1 MHQLPGNHRFPM
13 VKYEL
18 IPQQLLH
25 EGLVEKENF
34 FSPTIAKDYW
44 IEKAHDKEYIS
55 KLKQLA
61 LTKSEIRKTG
71 FPLSKELVDREY
83 VITQGTLDCVD
94 FAIEYGASANIAGG
108 THHAFRDRGE
118 GFCLFNDVA
127 IGSYYAI
134 EKHQMQSILIIDLDV
149 HQGNGT
155 ASVLK
160 NNDKVFTF
168 SMHVEKN
175 YPFHK
180 EKSNLDIPVK
190 DGITGQEYLKKLK
203 ENLGG
208 MFGGG
213 SGTGGASAGGGG
225 LKSSLVAIVLGVLV
239 IGYGF
244 MGVYTLDEQERGV
257 VLRFGK
263 VQEAVVMPGLSWY
276 PPIVD
281 QVIIHN
287 TSRVR
292 SHPHDSEMLTEDENI
307 VKVKLTVQYVIDN
320 VKR

>member
-34 FSPTIAKDYW
+34 FSPTLAKDYW

-71 FPLSKELVDREY
+71 FPLSKELVNREY

-168 SMHVEKN
+168 SMHGEKN

-190 DGITGQEYLKKLK
+190 DGINGKEYLKKLK
-203 ENLGG
+203 ENL
-208 MFGGG
+208 
-213 SGTGGASAGGGG
+213 S
-225 LKSSLVAIVLGVLV
+225 I
-239 IGYGF
+239 
-244 MGVYTLDEQERGV
+244 
-257 VLRFGK
+257 
-263 VQEAVVMPGLSWY
+263 
-276 PPIVD
+276 
-281 QVIIHN
+281 
-287 TSRVR
+287 
-292 SHPHDSEMLTEDENI
+292 
-307 VKVKLTVQYVIDN
+307 YVIN
-320 VKR
+320 ALLII

>member
-1 MHQLPGNHRFPM
+1 MLKIAFSQIYMHQLPGNHRFPM

-71 FPLSKELVDREY
+71 FPLSKELVNREY

-168 SMHVEKN
+168 SMHGEKN

-203 ENLGG
+203 ENLDFLSNELSPDIIFYISGVDILDTDKLG
-208 MFGGG
+208 RLAVKREDCKKRDDMVFEFSKKCKAPIVTVMGGG
-213 SGTGGASAGGGG
+213 YSEKIYDIVEAHCNTF
-225 LKSSLVAIVLGVLV
+225 KSMLSL
-239 IGYGF
+239 F
-244 MGVYTLDEQERGV
+244 
-257 VLRFGK
+257 
-263 VQEAVVMPGLSWY
+263 
-276 PPIVD
+276 
-281 QVIIHN
+281 
-287 TSRVR
+287 
-292 SHPHDSEMLTEDENI
+292 
-307 VKVKLTVQYVIDN
+307 
-320 VKR
+320 